1 MPLRYRPP
9 PNALSRPSGELAE
22 QIDKLLRNIFAN
34 RFLVGAAKRV
44 RNVRVMPARV
54 AFARSRCLLV
64 ASGTYF
70 GCLVGCQT
78 ERPPLNVIVQPHFS
92 PVALKTSPREDLYF
106 WHLDIGRK
114 RNESQDCPGGKTRAT
129 VKPKPRMFVPQPG

>member
-1 MPLRYRPP
+1 MPSRYRPLP
-9 PNALSRPSGELAE
+9 KALSGPSGKLAE
-22 QIDKLLRNIFAN
+22 QIDKLLRNIFADS
-34 RFLVGAAKRV
+34 FLVGAAKRV
-44 RNVRVMPARV
+44 RNVGVMPACV

-64 ASGTYF
+64 ASGTYL

-106 WHLDIGRK
+106 RHLDIGRK
-114 RNESQDCPGGKTRAT
+114 WNESRIVPAERPTR
-129 VKPKPRMFVPQPG
+129 P